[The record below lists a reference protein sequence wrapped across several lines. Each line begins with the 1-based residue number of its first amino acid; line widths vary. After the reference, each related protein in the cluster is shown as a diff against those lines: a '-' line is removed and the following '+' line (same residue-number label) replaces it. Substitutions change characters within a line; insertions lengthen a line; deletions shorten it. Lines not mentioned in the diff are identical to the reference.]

1 MRFILGM
8 QGCFIF
14 SQKSEFQWDL
24 FKEYKDSPALAN
36 HLFLVGTQKQIGKAY
51 KFLNMEDSVRHI
63 NKNKLN
69 NKYIFIKFGEK
80 VDAIV
85 I

>member
-1 MRFILGM
+1 M
-8 QGCFIF
+8 
-14 SQKSEFQWDL
+14 
-24 FKEYKDSPALAN
+24 
-36 HLFLVGTQKQIGKAY
+36 VGTQKQIGKAD
-51 KFLNMEDSVRHI
+51 KFLNMEDSVRYI

-85 I
+85 IWFTFFEDSSNAVIW

>member
-1 MRFILGM
+1 
-8 QGCFIF
+8 
-14 SQKSEFQWDL
+14 
-24 FKEYKDSPALAN
+24 
-36 HLFLVGTQKQIGKAY
+36 
-51 KFLNMEDSVRHI
+51 MEDSVRHL

-85 I
+85 NWFTFFEDSSNAVIW

>member
-1 MRFILGM
+1 M
-8 QGCFIF
+8 
-14 SQKSEFQWDL
+14 
-24 FKEYKDSPALAN
+24 
-36 HLFLVGTQKQIGKAY
+36 VGTQKQIGKAD
-51 KFLNMEDSVRHI
+51 KFLNMEDSVRYI